1 MSLSFAVGYSPCAAH
16 YLRDADNV
24 YITRY
29 GAQVAKQRA
38 RGELMQAI
46 RSGFQQTS
54 GQSVLLSQII
64 ADKVGLSPS
73 DLECLGFLEDGG
85 AMTAGRLGEL
95 TGLTSGAVTRMID
108 RLERARYV
116 RRRSD
121 PDDRRKVLVE
131 LVSGRAKEFER
142 FYGPMARG
150 ATDYLARYSDAEL
163 ALIAGL
169 LEDMVAFGRTQTQRI
184 QALPDKPKRKKVSS

>member
-1 MSLSFAVGYSPCAAH
+1 M
-16 YLRDADNV
+16 
-24 YITRY
+24 
-29 GAQVAKQRA
+29 AKRS

-54 GQSVLLSQII
+54 GQSVLLSHII
-64 ADKVGLSPS
+64 ADKAGVFPT
-73 DLECLGFLEDGG
+73 DLECMGFLEDGG
-85 AMTAGRLGEL
+85 PMTAGRLGEL

-131 LVSGRAKEFER
+131 LVPGRIKEFEC
-142 FYGPMARG
+142 FYGPMAKG
-150 ATDYLARYSDAEL
+150 ATEFLQRYSDAEL
-163 ALIAGL
+163 ALIAEL
-169 LEDMVAFGRTQTQRI
+169 LEHMIEFGRAQAQRI
-184 QALPDKPKRKKVSS
+184 QALPDTPKRKKLKLQARVLGQRVRIKI

>member
-1 MSLSFAVGYSPCAAH
+1 MTKRS
-16 YLRDADNV
+16 R
-24 YITRY
+24 R
-29 GAQVAKQRA
+29 
-38 RGELMQAI
+38 ELVQAI

-73 DLECLGFLEDGG
+73 DLECLGFLQDGG

-121 PDDRRKVLVE
+121 PDDRRKVQVE
-131 LVSGRAKEFER
+131 LVPGRAKAFDR
-142 FYGPMARG
+142 FYGPMAKG
-150 ATDYLARYSDAEL
+150 ATEYLARYSDTDL
-163 ALIAGL
+163 ALIATL
-169 LEDMVAFGRTQTQRI
+169 LEDMVAFSRRQTQRI
-184 QALPDKPKRKKVSS
+184 QALPAKRVRAAPSTRGAVRS

>member
-1 MSLSFAVGYSPCAAH
+1 M
-16 YLRDADNV
+16 
-24 YITRY
+24 YISSDTEL
-29 GAQVAKQRA
+29 QLAKRS
-38 RGELMQAI
+38 RSDLMQAI

-73 DLECLGFLEDGG
+73 DLECLGFLEDAGP
-85 AMTAGRLGEL
+85 MTAGRLAEL

-108 RLERARYV
+108 RLEGRRYV

-121 PDDRRKVLVE
+121 PDDRRKVLVD
-131 LVSGRAKEFER
+131 LVPGRAKEFER

-150 ATDYLARYSDAEL
+150 ATEYLARYSDAEL
-163 ALIAGL
+163 ALIAEL
-169 LEDMVAFGRTQTQRI
+169 LAHMTAFGRAQTGRI
-184 QALPDKPKRKKVSS
+184 QALPDKPKRKVINVKGRILGQRVRIRI